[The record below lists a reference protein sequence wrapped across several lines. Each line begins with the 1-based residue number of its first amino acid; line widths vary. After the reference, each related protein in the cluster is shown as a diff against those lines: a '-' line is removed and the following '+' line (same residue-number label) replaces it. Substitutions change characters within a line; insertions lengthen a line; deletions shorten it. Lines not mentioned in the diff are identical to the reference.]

1 MEVPTEVLQQVRMAL
16 IRNIGDSRRCRRCG
30 RDSIPAD
37 ATTAETLEAWRAL
50 KDAMEGSS
58 HG

>member
-1 MEVPTEVLQQVRMAL
+1 MEVPTEILRQVRAAL
-16 IRNIGDSRRCRRCG
+16 IRNIADSRECRRCG
-30 RDSIPAD
+30 RASIPAD

-50 KDAMEGSS
+50 KDAMEGN